1 MQRGVLA
8 VKTIR
13 SKVIFL
19 FSLCVFFVVTMAS
32 LSYQNTRYLEA
43 KLMIIESFD
52 DLLDDILELRRYEK
66 NLIFYQDAVSLE
78 QCSRYLLLVDASFQ
92 QIAPDII
99 AVAGDL
105 KYSKFKED
113 LDAYKKLLH
122 RYMSIV
128 RKGEQLPSLL
138 MIRESGK
145 KLVTFSEDLIDIKR
159 ERIKVR
165 LHHYVIYFTVLLLFF
180 FSLFAYIFK
189 LISSSILR
197 PLKVVEEAT
206 KKVASEEFVPVS
218 SRPDR
223 HDEISRLINA
233 FNKMVEELKNR
244 ENQLLQSRKMAS
256 IGTLTSGIAHELNN
270 PINNISLIVESL
282 AEEDQDLSIEERSH
296 LYQDLMDQAERTSD
310 IVKKLLEFSRNR
322 YAKTE
327 KVALD
332 DIIRKTADLV
342 TNEMRLNRVK
352 YSQAIEG
359 GPLPEL
365 RVDKGG
371 IQQVFL
377 NLFLNSIQ
385 AMENG
390 GRIDVVISR
399 YPTTR
404 EIRID
409 VRDTGSG
416 IPAGHLD
423 RLFDPFFST
432 KKEGEGTGLGL
443 SVSYNIINKHSGR
456 IEVESTPGAGSCFSI
471 FLPIGKD
478 VDAN

>member
-1 MQRGVLA
+1 

-13 SKVIFL
+13 SKVIIL
-19 FSLCVFFVVTMAS
+19 FSLCVFFVVA
-32 LSYQNTRYLEA
+32 LALLAYQNTRYLEA

-52 DLLDDILELRRYEK
+52 DLLDDVLELRRYEK

-78 QCSRYLLLVDASFQ
+78 QCSRYLLQVDASFQ

-99 AVAGDL
+99 AVAGNQ
-105 KYSKFKED
+105 KYSQFMGD
-113 LDAYKKLLH
+113 LDAYKKLLNG
-122 RYMSIV
+122 YMSIV
-128 RKGEQLPSLL
+128 RKGEQLPNLL
-138 MIRESGK
+138 EIRESGK
-145 KLVTFSEDLIDIKR
+145 KLITFSEDLINLKR

-165 LHHYVIYFTVLLLFF
+165 LHRYVIYFAVLLFF
-180 FSLFAYIFK
+180 FFLLFVYIFQ

-197 PLKVVEEAT
+197 PLRVVEEAT
-206 KKVASEEFVPVS
+206 KKVASEEFVPLPN
-218 SRPDR
+218 RADR
-223 HDEISRLINA
+223 HDEISRLIDA
-233 FNKMVEELKNR
+233 FNKMVEELQKR

-256 IGTLTSGIAHELNN
+256 IGTFTSGIAHELNN

-282 AEEDQDLSIEERSH
+282 VEEDQDLSVEERSN
-296 LYQDLMDQAERTSD
+296 LYQDLMGQAERTSG

-327 KVALD
+327 KVALE

-342 TNEMRLNRVK
+342 QNEMRLNRIK
-352 YSQAIEG
+352 FSQTIDG
-359 GPLPEL
+359 GRLPKL
-365 RVDKGG
+365 LVDKGG

-385 AMENG
+385 AMESG
-390 GRIDVVISR
+390 GRIDVVIITD
-399 YPTTR
+399 PAAK

-409 VRDTGSG
+409 VRDTGKG
-416 IPAGHLD
+416 IPPEHLD

-443 SVSYNIINKHSGR
+443 SVSYNIINKHNGR
-456 IEVESTPGAGSCFSI
+456 IEVVSTVGEGTCFSI
-471 FLPIGKD
+471 FLPMEND
-478 VDAN
+478 VDTK

>member
-1 MQRGVLA
+1 

-19 FSLCVFFVVTMAS
+19 FSLCVFFVVAMAS

-43 KLMIIESFD
+43 KLKIIESFD
-52 DLLDDILELRRYEK
+52 DLLEDVLELRRYEK

-78 QCSRYLLLVDASFQ
+78 QCSRYLHQIDASFQ

-99 AVAGDL
+99 TVAGSQKYDRFKTDL
-105 KYSKFKED
+105 N
-113 LDAYKKLLH
+113 AYKKLLN

-138 MIRESGK
+138 EIRESGK
-145 KLVTFSEDLIDIKR
+145 KLVTFSEDLINIKR
-159 ERIKVR
+159 ERIRVR
-165 LHHYVIYFTVLLLFF
+165 LHRYVIYFVVLLFFF
-180 FSLFAYIFK
+180 FSLFVYIFQ

-206 KKVASEEFVPVS
+206 KKVASEEFVPVT
-218 SRPDR
+218 SRPHR
-223 HDEISRLINA
+223 HDEISRLIDA
-233 FNKMVEELKNR
+233 FNKMVEELKKR

-256 IGTLTSGIAHELNN
+256 IGTFTSGIAHELNN

-282 AEEDQDLSIEERSH
+282 FEENQDLSVEERSL
-296 LYQDLMDQAERTSD
+296 LYQDLMAQAERTSN
-310 IVKKLLEFSRNR
+310 IVKKLLEFSRDR

-327 KVALD
+327 KVMLD

-342 TNEMRLNRVK
+342 ANEMRLNRVK
-352 YSQAIEG
+352 YSQTIQG
-359 GPLPEL
+359 LPLPKL

-385 AMENG
+385 AMEGG
-390 GRIDVVISR
+390 GRIDVVISTD
-399 YPTTR
+399 PAAR

-416 IPAGHLD
+416 IPREHLD

-432 KKEGEGTGLGL
+432 KKEGAGTGLGL

-456 IEVESTPGAGSCFSI
+456 FEVDSTPGEGSCFSI
-471 FLPIGKD
+471 FLPMEKD
-478 VDAN
+478 AGTH